1 MAAWKRAR
9 GPPDR
14 SVNGFERFDL
24 SRTDVHDR
32 LLICP
37 TGDAHSSATM
47 TDVQTD
53 TPAIEY
59 ETVRTIGK
67 LVLTTLSLLFLLS
80 LVSLLPGVDRL
91 IPGTPVTFAA
101 VVGAIVT
108 LAIVALLLYLAPA
121 LAKLVRSTLEGP
133 THVVDD
139 VSDIV
144 QLLVVFVAVLVA
156 HRGLEPAIVPLLG
169 SVTWVYDVVFFA
181 IALPPLSI
189 LAARLYVSLDP
200 MAELLAD
207 RVSTDESDEPS

>member
-1 MAAWKRAR
+1 
-9 GPPDR
+9 
-14 SVNGFERFDL
+14 
-24 SRTDVHDR
+24 
-32 LLICP
+32 
-37 TGDAHSSATM
+37 M

-53 TPAIEY
+53 PPAFEY

-80 LVSLLPGVDRL
+80 LVSLLPGIDRL
-91 IPGTPVTFAA
+91 IPGTPVSFAA
-101 VVGAIVT
+101 VVGAVVT

-156 HRGLEPAIVPLLG
+156 HRGLEPAIVPLLEG
-169 SVTWVYDVVFFA
+169 MAWIYDVVFLA

-189 LAARLYVSLDP
+189 LAARVYVSLDP
-200 MAELLAD
+200 MADLLAE
-207 RVSTDESDEPS
+207 RFSTDESDDRS

>member
-1 MAAWKRAR
+1 MGTAVEA
-9 GPPDR
+9 
-14 SVNGFERFDL
+14 VNGFERFDL
-24 SRTDVHDR
+24 AKTDVHDR

-47 TDVQTD
+47 TDTQTD
-53 TPAIEY
+53 ASAIEY

-101 VVGAIVT
+101 VVGAVVT

>member
-1 MAAWKRAR
+1 
-9 GPPDR
+9 
-14 SVNGFERFDL
+14 
-24 SRTDVHDR
+24 
-32 LLICP
+32 
-37 TGDAHSSATM
+37 M
-47 TDVQTD
+47 TDTQTD

-80 LVSLLPGVDRL
+80 LVSLLPGVGRL

-101 VVGAIVT
+101 VVGAVVT
-108 LAIVALLLYLAPA
+108 VAIVALLLYLAPA